1 MSMDV
6 GNLFIVSGPSGVGED
21 SVIEGLKSVL
31 PIERVVT
38 TTTREMREGEFQGNP
53 YYFISTEEFQEKIV
67 RGEFVEYA
75 QEYNDNFYG
84 VTKEEIERVA
94 NSGNIGIWKIEWRG
108 VVTAKKLFP
117 GIVAIFLTV
126 SDLAVLEDRIRRRK
140 PDVSEEYLRERMEY
154 TREWLK
160 HTDIYDYTVYNE
172 ENELEK
178 AIEDIAEIIRCRAS
192 ICQEDPGR
200 CAPA

>member
-1 MSMDV
+1 MDV

-38 TTTREMREGEFQGNP
+38 TTTREMREGESQGNP
-53 YYFISTEEFQEKIV
+53 YYFISAEEFQEKIV

-140 PDVSEEYLRERMEY
+140 PDVSEEYLRERMDY

>member
-178 AIEDIAEIIRCRAS
+178 AIQDIAEIIRCRAS

>member
-38 TTTREMREGEFQGNP
+38 TTTREMREGESQGNP
-53 YYFISTEEFQEKIV
+53 YYFISAEEFQEKIV

-140 PDVSEEYLRERMEY
+140 PDVSEEYLRERMDY